1 MTVIFFW
8 KVIEIS
14 RCWFLTSRFVAYLVG
29 PEKNVVGMRR
39 RKKVIFSEVDDE

>member
-1 MTVIFFW
+1 MIVVFFW

-14 RCWFLTSRFVAYLVG
+14 RCWCLTSRFVTYLVG

-39 RKKVIFSEVDDE
+39 RKKAIFSKVDDG